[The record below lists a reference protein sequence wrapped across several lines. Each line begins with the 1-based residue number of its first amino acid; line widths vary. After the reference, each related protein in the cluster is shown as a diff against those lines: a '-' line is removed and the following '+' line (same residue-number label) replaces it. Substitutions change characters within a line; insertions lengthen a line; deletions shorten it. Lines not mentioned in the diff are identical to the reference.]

1 MGTVYLTVTICPL
14 SLVLSALILV
24 RRLKDD
30 HETPEMGW
38 VRINDS
44 PENIGLAKKF
54 IRGFPSDVMEK
65 FE

>member
-24 RRLKDD
+24 RRLKED

-44 PENIGLAKKF
+44 
-54 IRGFPSDVMEK
+54 
-65 FE
+65 